1 MSVSV
6 CVVGWEPGHS
16 GGSCSA
22 PRGRAQPLFCTW
34 PLPGRGQHD
43 WTLLVK
49 QALNEDPL
57 VRNAMK
63 IWWLSVP
70 SEAPTY
76 LGYCFQTL
84 LDRFTSDGAVEW
96 SLLPG
101 FGSLTL
107 SVTLGEFHNLSVPWL
122 PCG

>member
-1 MSVSV
+1 MACEPAAQAARVGFEPSHGLSVRVCV

-22 PRGRAQPLFCTW
+22 PRGRAQPLLCTW
-34 PLPGRGQHD
+34 PLPGRGRHD

-49 QALNEDPL
+49 QALTEDPL

-101 FGSLTL
+101 LD
-107 SVTLGEFHNLSVPWL
+107 P
-122 PCG
+122 